1 MGASKKNSTA
11 AESGGLKRNI
21 GLMAAVNVIISVMI
35 GSGIFVSPTA
45 ALEHSGSIG
54 LCLVVWTACGII
66 SLMGALCFAELGT
79 VIPRSGGEYAF
90 LLESFSKLHRFWGPL
105 PAFICSWVYVVVL
118 RPAAIAVVILTFA
131 KYSME
136 PLLPLIGLTELCA
149 DDKENIVKLVALLGL
164 GIITYINMVSVK
176 LYVQINNI
184 FSFFKVFACLVVIGG
199 GIYQLAIGKTE
210 NLSTGFQGTTTNPG
224 AIALAFYS
232 GLWAYDG
239 WSSVTVITEEIKN
252 PEVNIPRSI
261 AIAVP
266 VVTALYVFMNL
277 AYMTVLTP
285 MEMMKADAVA
295 VVFGDRVLGPFSFII
310 PLGVALST
318 FGCAMSIQFST
329 TRLCFVSGR
338 EGHFLEPMSYVHVR
352 RSTPIPAVALS
363 GIIVFVFIVVGNISA
378 LIDFASFLIWVTYGA
393 CMTGLLI
400 LRKTQPDTPRPY
412 RVPTII
418 PVFILAVSI
427 FLSLMPIITNPSAKY
442 LAALGF
448 IALGMCLYTPFVY
461 YKKRPRI
468 MNTVTYI
475 LQMLLNV
482 ASTVP
487 AGPYAPVATE
497 EK

>member
-1 MGASKKNSTA
+1 MGASKKSSEKPEN
-11 AESGGLKRNI
+11 GGLKRNI

-45 ALEHSGSIG
+45 ALKYSGSIG
-54 LCLVVWTACGII
+54 LCLVVWTACGLI

-131 KYSME
+131 EYSMQ
-136 PLLPLIGLTELCA
+136 PFSSLLGLDQLSAA
-149 DDKENIVKLVALLGL
+149 DQENVVKLIALLGL

-210 NLSTGFQGTTTNPG
+210 NLQSGFEGTSTNPG
-224 AIALAFYS
+224 YIALAFYS

-285 MEMMKADAVA
+285 SEMISAPAVA
-295 VVFGDRVLGPFSFII
+295 VLFGDRILGPFSFII

-318 FGCAMSIQFST
+318 FGCAMSIQFAT

-363 GIIVFVFIVVGNISA
+363 GIIIFIFIVVGNITA
-378 LIDFASFLIWVTYGA
+378 LIEFASFLIWVTYGA

-400 LRKTQPDTPRPY
+400 LRKTQPDIPRPY

-418 PVFILAVSI
+418 PIFILMVSI
-427 FLSLMPIITNPSAKY
+427 FLSLMPIISAPSMKY

-448 IALGMCLYTPFVY
+448 IAIGMCLYTPFVY

-475 LQMLLNV
+475 LQMLFNV

-487 AGPYAPVATE
+487 TAPYAPVATE